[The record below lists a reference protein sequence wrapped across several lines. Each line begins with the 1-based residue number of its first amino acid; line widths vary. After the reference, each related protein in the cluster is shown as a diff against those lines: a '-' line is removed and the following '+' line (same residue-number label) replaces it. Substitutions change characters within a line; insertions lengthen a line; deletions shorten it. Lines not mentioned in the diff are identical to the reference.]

1 MKRLLFVVDDE
12 PDIREILSY
21 YFKNQG
27 FDVLAFENPL
37 VCFHSLN
44 YVKPDLLLLD
54 WLMPGMTGIDFCRK
68 LMQDNGL
75 KNIPIIMITCKSD
88 ENEIVKALENGAD
101 DYMIKPFR
109 LKELHG
115 RINRFIK
122 PSFGEVNPDFEHT
135 KLLRNTDN
143 QTLNKILPGRQ
154 IMIDKLIIDIAS
166 HEVLIENKKINLT
179 YAEFKLLELLAS
191 SPGKVFTREQII
203 KNDGGEKYHITD
215 RAIDVRIVGLRK
227 KLGEIGK
234 LIKTVRSVG
243 YKLTTE

>member
-27 FDVLAFENPL
+27 FDVLTFENPL
-37 VCFHSLN
+37 VCLHSLN
-44 YVKPDLLLLD
+44 YVKPDILLLD
-54 WLMPGMTGIDFCRK
+54 WLMPGMNGFDFCRK
-68 LMQDNGL
+68 LKQDNGL
-75 KNIPIIMITCKSD
+75 KHIPVIMITCKSD
-88 ENEIVKALENGAD
+88 ENEIVAALENGAD

-122 PSFGEVNPDFEHT
+122 PSFSEVNSGIEPI
-135 KLLRNTDN
+135 KSLRNTDS
-143 QTLNKILPGRQ
+143 QTLNTIHPGQQ

-166 HEVLIENKKINLT
+166 HEVLIENKKVELT
-179 YAEFKLLELLAS
+179 YAEFKLLELLAG

-203 KNDGGEKYHITD
+203 KNDGGDNYHITD

-227 KLGEIGK
+227 KLGEMGK
-234 LIKTVRSVG
+234 LIKTIRSVG
-243 YKLTTE
+243 YKLTTG